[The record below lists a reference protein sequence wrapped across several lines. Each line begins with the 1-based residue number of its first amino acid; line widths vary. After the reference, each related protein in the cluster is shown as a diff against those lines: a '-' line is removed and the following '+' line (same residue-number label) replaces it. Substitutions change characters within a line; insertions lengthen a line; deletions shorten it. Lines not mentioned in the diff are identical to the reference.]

1 MDSMIKRNKWT
12 NVINDSYDFAI
23 YVGSR
28 LTGCICEELHIA
40 ESTGFIVLLIIQSI
54 QDNGGKIVD
63 LHKCISSTA
72 WNELTL
78 FMRSLLTADERNDFL
93 GMD

>member
-1 MDSMIKRNKWT
+1 M
-12 NVINDSYDFAI
+12 
-23 YVGSR
+23 
-28 LTGCICEELHIA
+28 
-40 ESTGFIVLLIIQSI
+40 LLIIQSI
-54 QDNGGKIVD
+54 QDSGGKIVD

>member
-1 MDSMIKRNKWT
+1 MGI
-12 NVINDSYDFAI
+12 
-23 YVGSR
+23 R
-28 LTGCICEELHIA
+28 LTGCIFEELHIA
-40 ESTGFIVLLIIQSI
+40 ESTGFIILLIIQSI